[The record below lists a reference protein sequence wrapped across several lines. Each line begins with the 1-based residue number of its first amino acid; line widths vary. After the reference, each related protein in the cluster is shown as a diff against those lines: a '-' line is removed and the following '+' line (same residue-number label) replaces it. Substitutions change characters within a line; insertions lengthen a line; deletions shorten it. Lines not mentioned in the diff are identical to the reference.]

1 MEPTM
6 KKGRPDFL
14 LLFTVVLLACFGMA
28 MIFSASSALGSV
40 KHDNPWYYTSKQI
53 KFACIGLVA
62 MFVMMNIPIRVWK
75 KTAPY
80 LLLVSI
86 VLLLVVV
93 AAGSSMNGARRW
105 IVVAGFQFQPV
116 EFTKLALIMYIS
128 SLISNKGERI
138 QSFKKGLLPILI
150 VVSFISLLIMKQPDF
165 GSVLMLF
172 FICLTVIIIG
182 GVNLRQL
189 GLLFIGISPV
199 MIYLAV
205 SQSYRFK
212 RIASFM
218 NPYEDQQGS
227 GYQLIQSIY
236 ALAHG
241 GMTGIGFGRGIQK
254 LFYLPE
260 AHTDFIF
267 AVIGEEFGFIGAC
280 MVVLGFF
287 ILVVKGFM
295 TALRSDDP
303 FAIMLGTGI
312 VSMIF
317 IQVMLN
323 LGAVTGLLPIT
334 GVPLP
339 FISYGGS
346 SLLLCMA
353 STGIILS
360 ISRDNYR
367 RRQQQGYGRKGNQKE
382 QSYDHI
388 FAQT

>member
-1 MEPTM
+1 MEPTITR
-6 KKGRPDFL
+6 GRPDFL
-14 LLFTVVLLACFGMA
+14 LLLSVVLLACFGMA
-28 MIFSASSALGSV
+28 MIFSASSALSSL
-40 KHDNPWYYTSKQI
+40 KHEDPWYYTSRQV
-53 KFACIGLVA
+53 KFACIGLLG

-80 LLLVSI
+80 LLLISVVMLI
-86 VLLLVVV
+86 VVMAV
-93 AAGSSMNGARRW
+93 GSSMNGARRW
-105 IVVAGFQFQPV
+105 IVVGGFQFQPV
-116 EFTKLALIMYIS
+116 EFTKLSLIMYIS

-138 QSFKKGLLPILI
+138 RSFKKGLLPILI

-165 GSVLMLF
+165 GAVLMLL
-172 FICLTVIIIG
+172 FICLTVMIVG
-182 GVNLRQL
+182 GVQMRQL
-189 GLLFIGISPV
+189 AVLFLAVLPV
-199 MIYLAV
+199 IIYLAF
-205 SQSYRFK
+205 SQSYRLQ

-218 NPYEDQQGS
+218 NPYDDQQGS

-241 GMTGIGFGRGIQK
+241 GVTGTGFGHGIQK

-267 AVIGEEFGFIGAC
+267 AVIGEEFGF
-280 MVVLGFF
+280 LGSC
-287 ILVVKGFM
+287 LVVFVFFVLVVRGFM
-295 TALRSDDP
+295 AALRSDDP

-317 IQVMLN
+317 IQFMLN

-339 FISYGGS
+339 FVSYGGS
-346 SLLLCMA
+346 SLILCMA

-367 RRQQQGYGRKGNQKE
+367 RQQLQGSGRKGIHKE
-382 QSYDHI
+382 
-388 FAQT
+388 

>member
-1 MEPTM
+1 MEPTITR
-6 KKGRPDFL
+6 GRPDFL
-14 LLFTVVLLACFGMA
+14 LLLSVVLLVCFGMA
-28 MIFSASSALGSV
+28 MIFSASSALSSL
-40 KHDNPWYYTSKQI
+40 KHEDPWYYTSRQV
-53 KFACIGLVA
+53 KFACIGLLG

-80 LLLVSI
+80 LLLLSVMLLI
-86 VLLLVVV
+86 VVM

-105 IVVAGFQFQPV
+105 IIVGGFQFQPV
-116 EFTKLALIMYIS
+116 EFTKLALIMYIA

-138 QSFKKGLLPILI
+138 RNFKKGLLPILI

-165 GSVLMLF
+165 GAVLMLL
-172 FICLTVIIIG
+172 FICLTVMIVG
-182 GVNLRQL
+182 GVHLRQL
-189 GLLFIGISPV
+189 GVLFLAALPV
-199 MIYLAV
+199 LIYLAF
-205 SQSYRFK
+205 SQSYRLQ

-218 NPYEDQQGS
+218 NPYDDQQGS

-241 GMTGIGFGRGIQK
+241 GVTGTGFGHGIQK

-267 AVIGEEFGFIGAC
+267 AVIGEEFGF
-280 MVVLGFF
+280 LGSC
-287 ILVVKGFM
+287 LVVFVFFVLVVRGFM

-317 IQVMLN
+317 IQFMLN

-339 FISYGGS
+339 FVSYGGS
-346 SLLLCMA
+346 SLILCMA

-367 RRQQQGYGRKGNQKE
+367 RQQLQGSGRKGNHKE
-382 QSYDHI
+382 
-388 FAQT
+388 

>member
-1 MEPTM
+1 MEPTITR
-6 KKGRPDFL
+6 GRPDFL
-14 LLFTVVLLACFGMA
+14 LLLSVVLLACFGMA
-28 MIFSASSALGSV
+28 MIFSASSALSSL
-40 KHDNPWYYTSKQI
+40 KHEDPWYYTSRQV
-53 KFACIGLVA
+53 KFACIGLLG
-62 MFVMMNIPIRVWK
+62 MFVMMNIPIQVWK

-80 LLLVSI
+80 LLLLSV
-86 VLLLVVV
+86 VLLIVVM

-105 IVVAGFQFQPV
+105 IVVGGFQFQPV

-138 QSFKKGLLPILI
+138 RSFKKGLLPILI

-165 GSVLMLF
+165 GAVIMLL
-172 FICLTVIIIG
+172 FICLTVMIVG
-182 GVNLRQL
+182 GVHMRQL
-189 GLLFIGISPV
+189 AVLFLAALPV
-199 MIYLAV
+199 IIYLAF
-205 SQSYRFK
+205 SQSYRLQ

-218 NPYEDQQGS
+218 NPYDDQQGS

-241 GMTGIGFGRGIQK
+241 GVTGTGFGHGIQK

-267 AVIGEEFGFIGAC
+267 AVIGEEFGF
-280 MVVLGFF
+280 LGSC
-287 ILVVKGFM
+287 LVVFVFFVLVVRGFM
-295 TALRSDDP
+295 AALNSDDP

-317 IQVMLN
+317 IQFMLN

-339 FISYGGS
+339 FVSYGGS
-346 SLLLCMA
+346 SLILCMA

-367 RRQQQGYGRKGNQKE
+367 RQQLQGSGRKGIHKE
-382 QSYDHI
+382 
-388 FAQT
+388 

>member
-1 MEPTM
+1 MEPTITR
-6 KKGRPDFL
+6 GRPDFL
-14 LLFTVVLLACFGMA
+14 LLLSVVLLVCFGMA
-28 MIFSASSALGSV
+28 MIFSASSALSSL
-40 KHDNPWYYTSKQI
+40 KHEDPWYYTSRQV
-53 KFACIGLVA
+53 KFACIGLLG

-80 LLLVSI
+80 LLLLSV
-86 VLLLVVV
+86 VLLIVVMT
-93 AAGSSMNGARRW
+93 AGSSMNGARRW
-105 IVVAGFQFQPV
+105 IVVGGFQFQPV
-116 EFTKLALIMYIS
+116 EFTKLALIMYIA

-138 QSFKKGLLPILI
+138 RSFKKGLLPILI

-165 GSVLMLF
+165 GAVLMLL
-172 FICLTVIIIG
+172 FICLTVMIVG
-182 GVNLRQL
+182 GVHLRQL
-189 GLLFIGISPV
+189 GVLFLAALPV
-199 MIYLAV
+199 LIYLAF
-205 SQSYRFK
+205 SQSYRLQ

-218 NPYEDQQGS
+218 NPYDDQQGS

-241 GMTGIGFGRGIQK
+241 GVTGTGFGHGIQK

-267 AVIGEEFGFIGAC
+267 AVIGEEFGF
-280 MVVLGFF
+280 LGSC
-287 ILVVKGFM
+287 LVVFVFFVLVVRGFM
-295 TALRSDDP
+295 TALRCDDP

-317 IQVMLN
+317 IQFMLN

-339 FISYGGS
+339 FVSYGGS
-346 SLLLCMA
+346 SLILCMA

-367 RRQQQGYGRKGNQKE
+367 RQQLQGSGRKGNHKE
-382 QSYDHI
+382 
-388 FAQT
+388 